1 MRSWRQFLLERLSSI
16 PLGSVLL
23 HKPVYGINFQ
33 SLSLKSLTL
42 TGHRNVYVAIHMP
55 YSRSKHKHRGR
66 RKSSNGQ
73 GKHGRSHR
81 RSSEMSSTLEEVS
94 LDGESLSLGGI
105 EERRRSSFHG
115 QGSGEGEG
123 GLLKR
128 PSYHKSLSA
137 PSSRP
142 RTPPN
147 ELATLPTIMG
157 EL

>member
-1 MRSWRQFLLERLSSI
+1 MLTTLTHTIAHTHTHMCIHPFSS
-16 PLGSVLL
+16 PLPSP
-23 HKPVYGINFQ
+23 H
-33 SLSLKSLTL
+33 
-42 TGHRNVYVAIHMP
+42 TGHRNVYVGIHVP

-66 RKSSNGQ
+66 RKSGNGQ
-73 GKHGRSHR
+73 GKHSRSHR
-81 RSSEMSSTLEEVS
+81 RSSDVSSTLEEVS

-115 QGSGEGEG
+115 QTSERE

-147 ELATLPTIMG
+147 ELATLPTIIG
-157 EL
+157 EQWCNLFDLLFLASEC

>member
-1 MRSWRQFLLERLSSI
+1 MSWSLIIFSHDHHFCHTHTLCVHP
-16 PLGSVLL
+16 PL
-23 HKPVYGINFQ
+23 HNA
-33 SLSLKSLTL
+33 
-42 TGHRNVYVAIHMP
+42 GHRNVYVGIHMP
-55 YSRSKHKHRGR
+55 YSRSKHKHRSR
-66 RKSSNGQ
+66 RKSGNGQ
-73 GKHGRSHR
+73 GKHCRGHR
-81 RSSEMSSTLEEVS
+81 RSSDVSSNLEEVS

-115 QGSGEGEG
+115 QSTSAEGEG
-123 GLLKR
+123 LLLKR
-128 PSYHKSLSA
+128 PSYHKSMSA